1 VIIRRE
7 RARFDELMER
17 AVEELPPPLRQL
29 LEEVPVIVID
39 RPSSAM
45 LRSLGLDAASE
56 DDALSLCG
64 LHTGRSITER
74 SVVDDAV
81 IPEDIH
87 LFREGILDLAGGFE
101 QLGGDDLVYEQI
113 RITLLHEI
121 GHHFGLDEDDLARL
135 GYD

>member
-1 VIIRRE
+1 MIIRRE

>member
-1 VIIRRE
+1 
-7 RARFDELMER
+7 M
-17 AVEELPPPLRQL
+17 EELPPPLRQL

-56 DDALSLCG
+56 DDAMSLCG

-101 QLGGDDLVYEQI
+101 QPGGDDLVYEQI

>member
-1 VIIRRE
+1 MITRRE
-7 RARFDELMER
+7 RSRFDELMER

-56 DDALSLCG
+56 DDAMSLCG

-101 QLGGDDLVYEQI
+101 QPGGDDLVYEQI

-121 GHHFGLDEDDLARL
+121 GHHFGLGEDDLERL

>member
-1 VIIRRE
+1 
-7 RARFDELMER
+7 MER

-56 DDALSLCG
+56 DDAMSLCG

-101 QLGGDDLVYEQI
+101 QPGGDDLVYEQI

>member
-1 VIIRRE
+1 MITRRE
-7 RARFDELMER
+7 RERFDELMEH
-17 AVEELPPPLRQL
+17 AVGALPESLHQL

-39 RPSSAM
+39 RPTPSM
-45 LRSLGLDAASE
+45 LRSVGLDPASE

-64 LHTGRSITER
+64 LHTGRGLTER
-74 SVVDDAV
+74 SVADDDPT
-81 IPEDIH
+81 PEDIH
-87 LFREGILDLAGGFE
+87 IFREGIIDLAGGFE
-101 QLGGDDLVYEQI
+101 QAGGDELVAEQI

>member
-1 VIIRRE
+1 MITRRE
-7 RARFDELMER
+7 RSRFDELMER

-56 DDALSLCG
+56 DDAMSLCG

-101 QLGGDDLVYEQI
+101 QPGGDDLVYEQI

>member
-1 VIIRRE
+1 VITRRE

-56 DDALSLCG
+56 DDAMSLCG

-87 LFREGILDLAGGFE
+87 LFREGILDLAGGFD
-101 QLGGDDLVYEQI
+101 QPGSDDLVYEQI

>member
-1 VIIRRE
+1 
-7 RARFDELMER
+7 MER

-56 DDALSLCG
+56 DDAMSLCG

-101 QLGGDDLVYEQI
+101 QPGGDDLVYEQI

-121 GHHFGLDEDDLARL
+121 GHHFGLGEDDLERL

>member
-1 VIIRRE
+1 
-7 RARFDELMER
+7 MER

-56 DDALSLCG
+56 DDAMSLCG

-101 QLGGDDLVYEQI
+101 QPGGDDLVYEQI

-121 GHHFGLDEDDLARL
+121 GHHFGLDEDDLQRL

>member
-1 VIIRRE
+1 
-7 RARFDELMER
+7 MER
-17 AVEELPPPLRQL
+17 AVEALPPPLRQL

-56 DDALSLCG
+56 DDAMSLCG

-101 QLGGDDLVYEQI
+101 QPGGDDLVYEQI

-121 GHHFGLDEDDLARL
+121 GHHFGLGEDDLERL